1 MVQILELF
9 GGIGSPRCALRNI
22 GIPVKSIDYVE
33 IDEAAVRSYNA
44 MFKSELPYKTQTVVG
59 YNLRPDILIHGSP
72 CQDMSVAGH
81 QGTATG
87 NGRTNH
93 GAGAEEGSGTR
104 SSLMWETI
112 NIIKQMG
119 EWKPKYVIWENVK
132 NVRSKYMVHNHDRY
146 MEELSKLG
154 YTSTYELLDARE
166 FGIPQARERYFTV
179 SCLKGKEFDFSD
191 LIRTPMR
198 NIHEFLEQKVDPV
211 YEVTQPSILECIGA
225 SGIRRAT
232 VIDQYAY
239 TITTRQ
245 DRTPAQ
251 VIDLHNGKYRYLTER
266 ECWRLMGYTDRDY
279 EAAASVQQK
288 RGRYRMALYKQAGNS
303 ICVPIFESLF
313 RKILLGETA

>member
-1 MVQILELF
+1 
-9 GGIGSPRCALRNI
+9 
-22 GIPVKSIDYVE
+22 
-33 IDEAAVRSYNA
+33 
-44 MFKSELPYKTQTVVG
+44 
-59 YNLRPDILIHGSP
+59 
-72 CQDMSVAGH
+72 MSVAGH

-87 NGRTNH
+87 NGRINH

-119 EWKPKYVIWENVK
+119 EWKLKYVIWENVK

-146 MEELSKLG
+146 MEELSRLG

-266 ECWRLMGYTDRDY
+266 ECWRLMGYTDQDY